1 MVLAIDMGNTNI
13 VIGCIEND
21 SIVFEERLCTDYS
34 KTELEYAIGI
44 KTVLELYNVDVNKI
58 DGAIISSVV
67 PPLTMIIREA
77 VKKTTGKTAMIVA
90 PGMKTGLNIL
100 MDNPKGLG
108 ADLIVDSVAGIQE
121 YGYPL
126 IIVDMGTATTVSVID
141 KDSNYIG
148 GMIIP
153 GLKVSLE
160 SLVNRTSQLPR
171 IGLDAPE
178 KVIGKNTVDCMKSG
192 ILMGNAS
199 MIDGLI
205 DRINDEL
212 GYSSKVVATGGLAKT
227 IIPLCQNDVIVDGGL
242 LLKGLS
248 ILYNKNIDNNKVKN
262 PNLP

>member
-1 MVLAIDMGNTNI
+1 
-13 VIGCIEND
+13 
-21 SIVFEERLCTDYS
+21 
-34 KTELEYAIGI
+34 
-44 KTVLELYNVDVNKI
+44 
-58 DGAIISSVV
+58 
-67 PPLTMIIREA
+67 
-77 VKKTTGKTAMIVA
+77 
-90 PGMKTGLNIL
+90 
-100 MDNPKGLG
+100 
-108 ADLIVDSVAGIQE
+108 
-121 YGYPL
+121 
-126 IIVDMGTATTVSVID
+126 MGTATTVSVID

-227 IIPLCQNDVIVDGGL
+227 VIPLCKNDVIVDGGL

-248 ILYNKNIDNNKVKN
+248 NLYNKNIDNNKVKN

>member
-1 MVLAIDMGNTNI
+1 
-13 VIGCIEND
+13 
-21 SIVFEERLCTDYS
+21 
-34 KTELEYAIGI
+34 
-44 KTVLELYNVDVNKI
+44 
-58 DGAIISSVV
+58 
-67 PPLTMIIREA
+67 
-77 VKKTTGKTAMIVA
+77 
-90 PGMKTGLNIL
+90 
-100 MDNPKGLG
+100 
-108 ADLIVDSVAGIQE
+108 
-121 YGYPL
+121 
-126 IIVDMGTATTVSVID
+126 MGTATTVSVID

-227 IIPLCQNDVIVDGGL
+227 VIPLCKNDIIVDDGL